1 MTNFHLNSKKITTSE
16 LKDCKTAFI
25 KKASVLNGI
34 PIMSIKLSPVYCD
47 CPARFTDLVKCAD
60 TVTKVF
66 KKRSCKKKKNYR
78 PSSNF

>member
-16 LKDCKTAFI
+16 LKDI
-25 KKASVLNGI
+25 KKASALNGI

-47 CPARFTDLVKCAD
+47 CPASFTDLVKCAD